1 MFNKIYDKAKQ
12 FIKENYK
19 FLLVIISLVFLFTFE
34 LPYVVYTPGGIVPL
48 EKRIEVENKYDSK
61 GSLNMSYVN
70 FRKGTIPVVALS
82 FIIPDWDLEK
92 SSEVT
97 GDDKSVDDLLKMEK
111 LYMTSSIDNATI
123 VAYQNASKKIDITK
137 EVHNIIYISDEAN
150 TDIKLYD
157 ELISVDDKKISNIDE
172 LKEYI
177 NTLNEND
184 KVNILVKRGKKEVN
198 CYAYVYKIE
207 DTLKIGVAFLNTYEY
222 KTNPKISDKTKSSE
236 IFEKLL
242 TYKMFKLSKNL
253 EIQRVEGLLK
263 LFRQIDELEID
274 VNISEMQ
281 SIYFSKIYSKIN
293 ELICEINTSETK
305 DEDRKL
311 IYLLLEIGKKLN
323 VDINFYKELI
333 LKYDKSEV

>member
-137 EVHNIIYISDEAN
+137 EVHNIIYISEEAN

-222 KTNPKISDKTKSSE
+222 KTNPEISVKTKSSE
-236 IFEKLL
+236 SGSSGGLMLSLAIYNSITEEDITHGLKVVG
-242 TYKMFKLSKNL
+242 TGTIDIDGKVGAIDGVKYKMLGAKKNKADIFL
-253 EIQRVEGLLK
+253 CPKENY
-263 LFRQIDELEID
+263 DEAIK
-274 VNISEMQ
+274 VKKKYNINMNVVS
-281 SIYFSKIYSKIN
+281 
-293 ELICEINTSETK
+293 INTFN
-305 DEDRKL
+305 DAL
-311 IYLLLEIGKKLN
+311 NYLQNYVK
-323 VDINFYKELI
+323 
-333 LKYDKSEV
+333 

>member
-1 MFNKIYDKAKQ
+1 MFNKIYEKVKQ

-19 FLLVIISLVFLFTFE
+19 FLLVFISLVILFTLE

-48 EKRIEVENKYDSK
+48 EKRIEVTNKYDSK

-70 FRKGTIPVVALS
+70 FRKGTIPVIALS

-97 GDDKSVDDLLKMEK
+97 GTNQSVDDLLEMEK

-123 VAYQNASKKIDITK
+123 VAYQNAKKDIQITN
-137 EVHNIIYISDEAN
+137 EIHNIIYIDDNAK

-157 ELISVDDKKISNIDE
+157 QLISVNDKKINNIDE

-177 NTLNEND
+177 NTLNEGN
-184 KVNILVKRGKKEVN
+184 KVNVLVKRGKKEVN

-222 KTNPKISDKTKSSE
+222 TTDPKISVKTKSSE
-236 IFEKLL
+236 SGSSGGLMLSLAIYNSITKEDITHGLKIVG
-242 TYKMFKLSKNL
+242 TGTIDVDGNVGAIDGVKYKMLGAKKNKADIFL
-253 EIQRVEGLLK
+253 CPKENYDEAIKVKKKYNLK
-263 LFRQIDELEID
+263 MDVVSIDTFTD
-274 VNISEMQ
+274 A
-281 SIYFSKIYSKIN
+281 
-293 ELICEINTSETK
+293 
-305 DEDRKL
+305 
-311 IYLLLEIGKKLN
+311 LN
-323 VDINFYKELI
+323 CLQNYVK
-333 LKYDKSEV
+333 

>member
-1 MFNKIYDKAKQ
+1 MFNKIYEKVKQ

-19 FLLVIISLVFLFTFE
+19 FLLVFISLVILFTLE

-48 EKRIEVENKYDSK
+48 EKRIEVTNKYDSK

-70 FRKGTIPVVALS
+70 FRKGTIPVIALS

-97 GDDKSVDDLLKMEK
+97 GTNQNVDDLLEMEK

-123 VAYQNASKKIDITK
+123 VAYQNAKKDIQITN
-137 EVHNIIYISDEAN
+137 EVHNIIYIDDNAK

-157 ELISVDDKKISNIDE
+157 QLISVNDKKINNIDE

-177 NTLNEND
+177 NTLNEGN
-184 KVNILVKRGKKEVN
+184 KVNVLVKRGKKEVN

-222 KTNPKISDKTKSSE
+222 TTDPKISVKTKSSE
-236 IFEKLL
+236 SGSSGGLMLSLAIYNSITKEDITHGLKIVG
-242 TYKMFKLSKNL
+242 TGTIDVDGNVGAIDGVKYKMLGAKKNKADIFL
-253 EIQRVEGLLK
+253 CPKENYDEAIKVKKKYNLK
-263 LFRQIDELEID
+263 MDVVSIDTFTDAL
-274 VNISEMQ
+274 N
-281 SIYFSKIYSKIN
+281 
-293 ELICEINTSETK
+293 
-305 DEDRKL
+305 
-311 IYLLLEIGKKLN
+311 YLQNYVK
-323 VDINFYKELI
+323 
-333 LKYDKSEV
+333 

>member
-1 MFNKIYDKAKQ
+1 MFNKIYEKVKQ

-19 FLLVIISLVFLFTFE
+19 FLLVFISLVILFTLE

-48 EKRIEVENKYDSK
+48 EKRIEVTNKYDSK

-70 FRKGTIPVVALS
+70 FRKGTIPVIALS

-97 GDDKSVDDLLKMEK
+97 GTNQSVDDLLEMEK

-123 VAYQNASKKIDITK
+123 VAYQNAKKDIQITN
-137 EVHNIIYISDEAN
+137 EVHNIIYIDDNAK

-157 ELISVDDKKISNIDE
+157 QLISVNDKKINNIDE

-177 NTLNEND
+177 NTLNEGNR
-184 KVNILVKRGKKEVN
+184 VNVLVKRGKKEVN

-222 KTNPKISDKTKSSE
+222 TTDPKISVKTKSSE
-236 IFEKLL
+236 SGSSGGLMLSLAIYNSITKEDITHGLKIVG
-242 TYKMFKLSKNL
+242 TGTIDVDGNVGAIDGVKYKMLGAKKNKADIFL
-253 EIQRVEGLLK
+253 CPKENFDEAIKVKKKYNLK
-263 LFRQIDELEID
+263 MDVVSIDTFTDAL
-274 VNISEMQ
+274 N
-281 SIYFSKIYSKIN
+281 
-293 ELICEINTSETK
+293 
-305 DEDRKL
+305 
-311 IYLLLEIGKKLN
+311 YLQNYVK
-323 VDINFYKELI
+323 
-333 LKYDKSEV
+333 

>member
-1 MFNKIYDKAKQ
+1 MFNKIYEKVKQ

-19 FLLVIISLVFLFTFE
+19 FLLVFISLVILFTLE

-48 EKRIEVENKYDSK
+48 EKRIEVTNKYDSK

-70 FRKGTIPVVALS
+70 FRKGTIPVIALS

-97 GDDKSVDDLLKMEK
+97 GTNQSVDDLLEMEK

-123 VAYQNASKKIDITK
+123 VAYQNAKKDIQITN
-137 EVHNIIYISDEAN
+137 EVHNIIYIDDNAK

-157 ELISVDDKKISNIDE
+157 QLISVNDKKINNIDE

-177 NTLNEND
+177 NTLNEGN
-184 KVNILVKRGKKEVN
+184 KVNVLVKRGKKEVN

-222 KTNPKISDKTKSSE
+222 TTDPKISVKTKSSE
-236 IFEKLL
+236 SGSSGGLMLSLAIYNSITKEDITHGLKIVG
-242 TYKMFKLSKNL
+242 TGTIDVDGNVGAIDGVKYKMLGAKKNKADIFL
-253 EIQRVEGLLK
+253 CPKENYDEAIKVKKKYNLK
-263 LFRQIDELEID
+263 MDVVSIDTFTDAL
-274 VNISEMQ
+274 N
-281 SIYFSKIYSKIN
+281 
-293 ELICEINTSETK
+293 
-305 DEDRKL
+305 
-311 IYLLLEIGKKLN
+311 YLQNYVK
-323 VDINFYKELI
+323 
-333 LKYDKSEV
+333 

>member
-1 MFNKIYDKAKQ
+1 MFNKIYEKVKQ

-19 FLLVIISLVFLFTFE
+19 FLLVFISLVILFTLE

-48 EKRIEVENKYDSK
+48 EKRIEVTNKYDSK

-70 FRKGTIPVVALS
+70 FRKGTIPVIALS

-97 GDDKSVDDLLKMEK
+97 GTNQSVDDLLEMEK

-123 VAYQNASKKIDITK
+123 VAYQNAKKDIQITN
-137 EVHNIIYISDEAN
+137 EVHNIIYIDDNAK

-157 ELISVDDKKISNIDE
+157 QLISVNDKKINNIDE

-177 NTLNEND
+177 NTLNEGN
-184 KVNILVKRGKKEVN
+184 KVNVLVKRGKKEVN

-222 KTNPKISDKTKSSE
+222 TTDPQISVKTKSSE
-236 IFEKLL
+236 SGSSGGLMLSLAIYNSITKEDITHGLKIVG
-242 TYKMFKLSKNL
+242 TGTIDVDGNVGAIDGVKYKMLGAKKNKADIFL
-253 EIQRVEGLLK
+253 CPKENYDEAIKVKKKYNLK
-263 LFRQIDELEID
+263 MDVVSIDTFTDAL
-274 VNISEMQ
+274 N
-281 SIYFSKIYSKIN
+281 
-293 ELICEINTSETK
+293 
-305 DEDRKL
+305 
-311 IYLLLEIGKKLN
+311 YLQNYVK
-323 VDINFYKELI
+323 
-333 LKYDKSEV
+333 

>member
-1 MFNKIYDKAKQ
+1 MFNKIYEKVKQ

-19 FLLVIISLVFLFTFE
+19 FLLVFISLVILFTLE

-48 EKRIEVENKYDSK
+48 EKRIEVTNKYDSK

-70 FRKGTIPVVALS
+70 FRKGTIPVIALS

-97 GDDKSVDDLLKMEK
+97 GTNQSVDDLLEMEK

-123 VAYQNASKKIDITK
+123 VAYQNAKKDIQITN
-137 EVHNIIYISDEAN
+137 EVHNIIYIDDNAK

-157 ELISVDDKKISNIDE
+157 QLISVNDKKINNIDE

-177 NTLNEND
+177 NTLNEGN
-184 KVNILVKRGKKEVN
+184 KVNVLVKRGKKEVN

-222 KTNPKISDKTKSSE
+222 TTDPKISVKTKSSE
-236 IFEKLL
+236 SGSSGGLMLSLAIYNSITKEDITHGLKIVG
-242 TYKMFKLSKNL
+242 TGTIDVDGNVGAIDGVKYKMLGAKKNKADIFL
-253 EIQRVEGLLK
+253 CPEENYDEAIKVKKKYNLK
-263 LFRQIDELEID
+263 MDVVSIDTFTD
-274 VNISEMQ
+274 A
-281 SIYFSKIYSKIN
+281 
-293 ELICEINTSETK
+293 
-305 DEDRKL
+305 
-311 IYLLLEIGKKLN
+311 LN
-323 VDINFYKELI
+323 C
-333 LKYDKSEV
+333 LKNYVK

>member
-1 MFNKIYDKAKQ
+1 MFNKIYEKVKQ

-19 FLLVIISLVFLFTFE
+19 FLLVFISLVILFTLE

-48 EKRIEVENKYDSK
+48 EKRIEVTNKYDSK

-70 FRKGTIPVVALS
+70 FRKGTIPVIALS

-97 GDDKSVDDLLKMEK
+97 GTNQSVDDLLEMEK

-123 VAYQNASKKIDITK
+123 VAYQNAKKDIQITN
-137 EVHNIIYISDEAN
+137 EVHNIIYIDDNAK

-157 ELISVDDKKISNIDE
+157 QLISVNDKKINNIDE

-177 NTLNEND
+177 NTLNEGN
-184 KVNILVKRGKKEVN
+184 KVNVLVKRGKKKVN

-222 KTNPKISDKTKSSE
+222 TTDPKISVKTKSSE
-236 IFEKLL
+236 SGSSGGLMLSLAIYNSITKEDITHGLKIVG
-242 TYKMFKLSKNL
+242 TGTIDVDGNVGAIDGVKYKMLGAKKNKADIFL
-253 EIQRVEGLLK
+253 CPKENYDEAIKVKKKYNLK
-263 LFRQIDELEID
+263 MDVVSIDTFTDAL
-274 VNISEMQ
+274 N
-281 SIYFSKIYSKIN
+281 
-293 ELICEINTSETK
+293 
-305 DEDRKL
+305 
-311 IYLLLEIGKKLN
+311 YLQNYVK
-323 VDINFYKELI
+323 
-333 LKYDKSEV
+333 

>member
-1 MFNKIYDKAKQ
+1 MFNKIYEKVKQ

-19 FLLVIISLVFLFTFE
+19 FLLVFISLVILFTLE

-48 EKRIEVENKYDSK
+48 EKRIEVTNKYDSK

-70 FRKGTIPVVALS
+70 FRKGTIPVIALS

-97 GDDKSVDDLLKMEK
+97 GTNQSVDDLLEMEK

-123 VAYQNASKKIDITK
+123 VAYQNAKKDIQITN
-137 EVHNIIYISDEAN
+137 EVHNIIYIDDNAK

-157 ELISVDDKKISNIDE
+157 QLISVNDKKINNIDE

-177 NTLNEND
+177 NTLNEGN
-184 KVNILVKRGKKEVN
+184 KVNVLVKRGKKEVN

-222 KTNPKISDKTKSSE
+222 TTDPKISVKTKSSE
-236 IFEKLL
+236 SGSSGGLMLSLAIYNSITKEDITHGLKIVG
-242 TYKMFKLSKNL
+242 TGTIDVDGNVGAIDGVKYKMLGAKKNKADIFL
-253 EIQRVEGLLK
+253 CPKENYDEAIKVKKKYNLK
-263 LFRQIDELEID
+263 MDVVSIDTFTD
-274 VNISEMQ
+274 A
-281 SIYFSKIYSKIN
+281 
-293 ELICEINTSETK
+293 
-305 DEDRKL
+305 
-311 IYLLLEIGKKLN
+311 
-323 VDINFYKELI
+323 
-333 LKYDKSEV
+333 LKYLQNYVK